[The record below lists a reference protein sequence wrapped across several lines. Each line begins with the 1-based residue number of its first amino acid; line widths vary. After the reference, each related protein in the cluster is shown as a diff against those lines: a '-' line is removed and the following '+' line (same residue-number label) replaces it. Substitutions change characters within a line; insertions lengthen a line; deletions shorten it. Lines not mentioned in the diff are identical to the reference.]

1 MSVNTVTF
9 QQSAAVLNSIMQQ
22 ATGRSSIIA
31 TEADF
36 ISVAQTAL
44 TLGKDA
50 IFNALS
56 NVLARTIFSIRPY
69 SASMRGLEKSL
80 PQWGAYMR
88 KLNIVESDWKDNDAY
103 KYPVTYDATN
113 YPANPTGDGLSVDP
127 WIINKREFLQ
137 TNFLGQSVFSDHYTI
152 FEYQLETAFQNSTEF
167 GQFIGMITTNMN
179 NKLEVCYENISR
191 HLVTNFIG
199 SLIDE
204 NASDRVVKL
213 LTLYNSETGS
223 SFTSTTI
230 MLPANYP
237 SFMKWAYAKIA
248 AISSLFK
255 EYSVKYQTTI
265 ASKYTPRHTPYEKQ
279 KMYMLSSDRYAMD
292 ARVLADAYHDNYLK
306 YADVETVNFW
316 QAINSP
322 DAINVKPT
330 YTDTNGDVITASNA
344 VSQSGVFAVL
354 FDEDA
359 LGWARIHQ
367 NVLSTP
373 VNPRGEYRNIFYN
386 MRLRCFSDNTEKGVV
401 FLLA

>member
-9 QQSAAVLNSIMQQ
+9 QQSAAVLNSLVQQ
-22 ATGRSSIIA
+22 ATGRSSVIA

-69 SASMRGLEKSL
+69 SASMKGLEKSL

-88 KLNIVESDWKDNDAY
+88 KINIVESDWKDNDAY
-103 KYPVTYDATN
+103 KYPVTYDASQSVPSGN
-113 YPANPTGDGLSVDP
+113 GLSVDP
-127 WIINKREFLQ
+127 WVINKRDFIQ
-137 TNFLGQSVFSDHYTI
+137 TNFLGQSVFSDHYTV
-152 FEYQLETAFQNSTEF
+152 FENQLETAFQNSTEF
-167 GQFIGMITTNMN
+167 GQFIGMLSTNMN

-199 SLIDE
+199 GLLAE
-204 NASDRVVKL
+204 NASDRVINL
-213 LTLYNSETGS
+213 LTLYNSETGG
-223 SFTSTTI
+223 SFTTTTI
-230 MLPANYP
+230 YAPANYP
-237 SFMKWAYAKIA
+237 AFIKWAYAKIA
-248 AISSLFK
+248 AIASMFK

-265 ASKYTPRHTPYEKQ
+265 SGKYTPKHTPYDKQ
-279 KMYMLSSDRYAMD
+279 KMYMLASDRYAID
-292 ARVLADAYHDNYLK
+292 SRVLADTFHDNYLT

-316 QAINSP
+316 QGINSP
-322 DAINVKPT
+322 DTINVKPT
-330 YTDTNGDVITASNA
+330 YTNT
-344 VSQSGVFAVL
+344 SGVVTTPTNAITQAGVFGVL

-359 LGWARIHQ
+359 IGWARVHQ

-386 MRLRCFSDNTEKGVV
+386 MRLRCFSDNCEKGVV
-401 FLLA
+401 FIIA

>member
-9 QQSAAVLNSIMQQ
+9 QQSAAVLNSLVQQ
-22 ATGRSSIIA
+22 ATGRSSVIA

-69 SASMRGLEKSL
+69 SASMKGLEKSL

-88 KLNIVESDWKDNDAY
+88 KINIVESDWKDNDAY
-103 KYPVTYDATN
+103 KYPVTYDASQTVPSGN
-113 YPANPTGDGLSVDP
+113 GLSVDP
-127 WIINKREFLQ
+127 WVINKRDFIQ
-137 TNFLGQSVFSDHYTI
+137 TNFLGQSVFSDHYTV
-152 FEYQLETAFQNSTEF
+152 FEDQLETAFQNSTEF
-167 GQFIGMITTNMN
+167 GQFIGMLSTNMN

-199 SLIDE
+199 GLLAE
-204 NASDRVVKL
+204 NASDRVINL
-213 LTLYNSETGS
+213 LTLYNSETGG
-223 SFTSTTI
+223 SFTTTTI
-230 MLPANYP
+230 YAPANYP
-237 SFMKWAYAKIA
+237 AFIKWAYAKIA
-248 AISSLFK
+248 AIASMFK

-265 ASKYTPRHTPYEKQ
+265 SGKYTPKHTPYDKQ
-279 KMYMLSSDRYAMD
+279 KMYMLASDRYAID
-292 ARVLADAYHDNYLK
+292 SRVLADTFHDNYLT

-316 QAINSP
+316 QGINSP
-322 DAINVKPT
+322 DTINVKPT
-330 YTDTNGDVITASNA
+330 YTNT
-344 VSQSGVFAVL
+344 SGVVTTPTNAITQAGVFGVL

-359 LGWARIHQ
+359 IGWARVHQ

-386 MRLRCFSDNTEKGVV
+386 MRLRCFSDNCEKGVV
-401 FLLA
+401 FIIA

>member
-9 QQSAAVLNSIMQQ
+9 QQSAAVLNSIVQQ
-22 ATGRSSIIA
+22 ATGRTSIIN

-44 TLGKDA
+44 TLGKDV

-56 NVLARTIFSIRPY
+56 NVLARTIFVNRPY
-69 SASMRGLEKSL
+69 SASMKGLEKDL
-80 PQWGAYMR
+80 PTWGAYMR

-103 KYPVTYDATN
+103 KYPVTYDATQVS
-113 YPANPTGDGLSVDP
+113 NPTGDGLSVDP
-127 WIINKREFLQ
+127 WIIRKREFLQ
-137 TNFLGQSVFSDHYTI
+137 TNFLGQSVFSDHYTL
-152 FEYQLETAFQNSTEF
+152 FEDQLETAFRNSTEF

-179 NKLEVCYENISR
+179 NKLEVAYENISR

-199 SLIDE
+199 ALIDE
-204 NASDRVVKL
+204 NNTDRVVKL
-213 LTLYNSETGS
+213 LTLYNNETGS

-237 SFMKWAYAKIA
+237 AFMKWAYAKIA
-248 AISSLFK
+248 SVSSLFK

-265 ASKYTPRHTPYEKQ
+265 ANKYTPHHTPYNRQ
-279 KMYMLSSDRYAMD
+279 KMYMLGGQRYAID
-292 ARVLADAYHDNYLK
+292 ARVLADSYHDNYLK

-316 QAINSP
+316 QAIDTP
-322 DAINVKPT
+322 DQINVTPT
-330 YTDTNGDVITASNA
+330 YTDANGAVKTASSA
-344 VSQSGVFAVL
+344 ITQSGIFAVL
-354 FDEDA
+354 FDTDA
-359 LGWARIHQ
+359 MGWARVHQ

-386 MRLRCFSDNTEKGVV
+386 MRLRCFSDNTEKGCV

>member
-9 QQSAAVLNSIMQQ
+9 QQSAAVLNSLVQQ
-22 ATGRSSIIA
+22 ATGRSSVIS

-44 TLGKDA
+44 SLGKDA

-69 SASMRGLEKSL
+69 SASMKGLEKSL

-88 KLNIVESDWKDNDAY
+88 KINIVESDWKDNDAY
-103 KYPVTYDATN
+103 KYPVTYDSTQTV
-113 YPANPTGDGLSVDP
+113 PTGNGLSVDP
-127 WIINKREFLQ
+127 WVINKRDFIQ
-137 TNFLGQSVFSDHYTI
+137 TNFLGQSVFSDHYTV
-152 FEYQLETAFQNSTEF
+152 FEDQLETAFQNSTEF
-167 GQFIGMITTNMN
+167 GQFIGMISTNMN

-199 SLIDE
+199 GLLAE
-204 NASDRVVKL
+204 NASDRVINL
-213 LTLYNSETGS
+213 LTLYNSETGG
-223 SFTSTTI
+223 SFTTTTI
-230 MLPANYP
+230 YAPANFP
-237 SFMKWAYAKIA
+237 AFVKWAYAKIA
-248 AISSLFK
+248 AIASMFK

-265 ASKYTPRHTPYEKQ
+265 SGKYTPRHTPYDKQ
-279 KMYMLSSDRYAMD
+279 KMYMLASDRYAIES
-292 ARVLADAYHDNYLK
+292 RVLADAFHDNYLS

-316 QAINSP
+316 QGINSP
-322 DAINVKPT
+322 DTIIVKPT
-330 YTDTNGDVITASNA
+330 YTNT
-344 VSQSGVFAVL
+344 SGVVTTPQNAITQAGVFGIL

-359 LGWARIHQ
+359 IGWARVHQ

-401 FLLA
+401 FIIA

>member
-9 QQSAAVLNSIMQQ
+9 QQSAAVLNSLVQQ
-22 ATGRSSIIA
+22 ATGRSSVIA

-69 SASMRGLEKSL
+69 SASMKGLEKSL

-88 KLNIVESDWKDNDAY
+88 KINIVESDWKDNDAY
-103 KYPVTYDATN
+103 KYPVTYDASQTVPSGN
-113 YPANPTGDGLSVDP
+113 GLSVDP
-127 WIINKREFLQ
+127 WVINKRDFIQ
-137 TNFLGQSVFSDHYTI
+137 TNFLGQSVFSDHYTV
-152 FEYQLETAFQNSTEF
+152 FEDQIETAFQNSTEF
-167 GQFIGMITTNMN
+167 GQFIGMLSTNMN

-199 SLIDE
+199 GLLAE
-204 NASDRVVKL
+204 NASDRVINL
-213 LTLYNSETGS
+213 LTLYNSETGG
-223 SFTSTTI
+223 SFTTTTI
-230 MLPANYP
+230 YAPANYP
-237 SFMKWAYAKIA
+237 AFIKWAYAKIA
-248 AISSLFK
+248 AIASMFK

-265 ASKYTPRHTPYEKQ
+265 SGKYTPKHTPYDKQ
-279 KMYMLSSDRYAMD
+279 KMYMLASDRYAID
-292 ARVLADAYHDNYLK
+292 SRVLADTFHDNYLT

-316 QAINSP
+316 QGINSP
-322 DAINVKPT
+322 DTINVKPT
-330 YTDTNGDVITASNA
+330 YTNT
-344 VSQSGVFAVL
+344 SGVVTTPTNAITQAGVFGVL

-359 LGWARIHQ
+359 IGWARVHQ

-386 MRLRCFSDNTEKGVV
+386 MRLRCFSDNCEKGVV
-401 FLLA
+401 FIIA